1 MSVSKQST
9 LNGAETGVEPARQH
23 EENLHDFAQVLWEIG
38 KRDDLDST
46 EAELQEAA
54 RVATDRGLIE
64 GGDGQ

>member
-1 MSVSKQST
+1 MSATQST
-9 LNGAETGVEPARQH
+9 LSGAEQGVESAKRQH

-64 GGDGQ
+64 GGDGR